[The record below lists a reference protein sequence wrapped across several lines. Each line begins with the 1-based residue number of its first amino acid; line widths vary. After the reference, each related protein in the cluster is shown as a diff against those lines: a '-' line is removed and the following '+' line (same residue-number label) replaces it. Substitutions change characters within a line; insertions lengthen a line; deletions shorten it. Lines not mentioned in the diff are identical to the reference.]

1 MRLCLLTL
9 ILIFTT
15 SAQSQVV
22 FNVPEIDVPASEFT
36 NLPVEIETQGENVG
50 RLEFAL
56 NYDSDYLEFVS
67 ISVTPK
73 AQEWL
78 TPSLSRSSK

>member
-1 MRLCLLTL
+1 MRLILLTL
-9 ILIFTT
+9 LLLLTT

-22 FNVPEIDVPASEFT
+22 FNVPEIEVPVSDFI
-36 NLPVEIETQGENVG
+36 NLPVEIETTGENVG
-50 RLEFAL
+50 SLEFAL

-67 ISVTPK
+67 ITVTPK

-78 TPSLSRSSK
+78 T